1 MRNPIV
7 IVLTLLWVVRC
18 SSVSAQ
24 SSQYVSA
31 TTGVSCEQLAQM
43 ALTRNPELQ
52 AASESLH
59 QADARLRQVR
69 LLPNPS
75 LDVSKK
81 TDAIFANE
89 GDRGY
94 SITVSEPVDLGGR
107 RGNRVKVAET
117 SVEVA
122 KADIAEAERQ
132 LLGRLRL
139 LCTEAMGAAARSDLF
154 ERLDRAGDQMSG
166 VMSIRVRAGDASQ
179 LDARLLQAQTSQLRA
194 QRLVAENQLAGFLIQ
209 IRGVAGLSPDEPLL
223 LKRTTQPVDSRET
236 EDASIARALEARPD
250 LKAARL
256 RETLAEAGI
265 DLAKSQMVP
274 QVTAFARYG
283 QESVL
288 SQLATG
294 AQKRTFQRENVV
306 EFGVSIPLP
315 VFNREQGN
323 IAETASRRA
332 QARRER
338 EGLEASVRRDVVLA
352 FRRYETARKSLDILQ
367 SGVLEQN
374 QASTRIVQ
382 LAYDLG
388 ELRFL
393 DIVNQQRVLIDAETS
408 VVNAEQEL
416 SAARADLDN
425 AIGEAIVR

>member
-1 MRNPIV
+1 
-7 IVLTLLWVVRC
+7 VVK
-18 SSVSAQ
+18 
-24 SSQYVSA
+24 
-31 TTGVSCEQLAQM
+31 
-43 ALTRNPELQ
+43 
-52 AASESLH
+52 SE
-59 QADARLRQVR
+59 
-69 LLPNPS
+69 
-75 LDVSKK
+75 
-81 TDAIFANE
+81 
-89 GDRGY
+89 
-94 SITVSEPVDLGGR
+94 
-107 RGNRVKVAET
+107 
-117 SVEVA
+117 
-122 KADIAEAERQ
+122 IAEAERQ
-132 LLGRLRL
+132 LIGRLRL
-139 LCTEAMGAAARSDLF
+139 LCSEATGAAARGDLF
-154 ERLDRAGDQMSG
+154 ERLDRASDQMSG
-166 VMSIRVRAGDASQ
+166 IMSIRVRAGDASQ

-194 QRLVAENQLAGFLIQ
+194 ERLVAENQLAGFLLQ

-223 LKRTTQPVDSRET
+223 LRRTTQGVDLHET
-236 EDASIARALEARPD
+236 EDATIARALEARPD

-274 QVTAFARYG
+274 QVTAFVRYG

-288 SQLATG
+288 SQLATT
-294 AQKRTFQRENVV
+294 AQKRTFLREIVV
-306 EFGVSIPLP
+306 EFGMSIPLP

-323 IAETASRRA
+323 IAETTSRRA

-338 EGLEASVRRDVVLA
+338 EGLEAGIRRDVLLA
-352 FRRYETARKSLDILQ
+352 IRRYETARKSLDLLQ

-425 AIGEAIVR
+425 AVGEAIVR